1 MEGKAG
7 QRIDGTKL
15 QETFH
20 ATQGS
25 RVLFY
30 EQPRTFWKFEG
41 PEIIQAREEKW
52 QLFGNVN
59 CGFSLFFPWGPL
71 CYLGRDETMAAGMQR
86 QQTES
91 ASVATE
97 TALLGCRRDPTCQCL
112 HIRVHCPTG
121 QGAGPYLWA
130 PPFQGLRKHV
140 KALI

>member
-15 QETFH
+15 QKTFH

-59 CGFSLFFPWGPL
+59 CSYFYDEVRIVGTLEITYCNTHFITEKLKLIYTLIQKIFMD
-71 CYLGRDETMAAGMQR
+71 YLLNANGDKEQ
-86 QQTES
+86 
-91 ASVATE
+91 
-97 TALLGCRRDPTCQCL
+97 
-112 HIRVHCPTG
+112 
-121 QGAGPYLWA
+121 
-130 PPFQGLRKHV
+130 
-140 KALI
+140 